1 VGADRTKILWTL
13 AWRSLTSHRLQTSVV
28 GSIVFVGAFLV
39 VVGTALL
46 DTVNRSMEQS
56 VTGSIAGHLQVYSSQ
71 ARDALALFG
80 SGFFGTDDNGTLDDF
95 AAVKAVIEKVPNV
108 KAVVPMG
115 LQLVTVSGG
124 NDVDRL
130 LGELREATVSPNVA
144 PATLQALHQQVRS
157 VAADVLSTADNRLA
171 IAADP
176 SATQQQMTDMRR
188 IVSGELWETFAA
200 QPLLACDF
208 LEARLAPLGDDG
220 RLVYLRNLGTDLQRF
235 TALFDRFHLVRGTE
249 VPPGQRG
256 FLFSQRIY
264 EKIIKNRVA
273 RALDALQE
281 DLTESGLH
289 IATDAHS
296 RDLAARLPR
305 QYQRITFAVLPE
317 KRQQA
322 QAALR
327 RHLPHAPPQATF
339 EELVQEFLRVDD
351 ANFAER
357 YRAFYADIAPCI
369 RLYAVNVGDNL
380 TLRSFTKSGY
390 LKSVNVK
397 VYGTFE
403 FRGLQSSDLAG
414 AENLLDL
421 QTFRDLYGFMGT
433 ADRAELDHIKQ
444 MVGAADVRR
453 EDAESLLFAAPT
465 QDAQRHS
472 DAGFDEFEDVPDGK
486 VMRHAA
492 SLGQDQIPANI
503 NEGLAISAAI
513 ILKDPGALRVSQKSV
528 EQALQAAH
536 LNVQVVDWQSAAGII
551 GQLIVVLRI
560 VLYVAISIIFLVA
573 LVIINNAMVMA
584 TLERVTE
591 IGTLRAIGAQRS
603 FVLQAFLLEAAIL
616 GLCFGLLGAAAGAVC
631 IRLLGS
637 VGIAAHSDVLVFLFS
652 GPRLFPTLAASNV
665 AFGVLSIVAVCIV
678 STLYPA
684 RIALRTQP
692 IVAMQAKE

>member
-1 VGADRTKILWTL
+1 
-13 AWRSLTSHRLQTSVV
+13 
-28 GSIVFVGAFLV
+28 
-39 VVGTALL
+39 
-46 DTVNRSMEQS
+46 
-56 VTGSIAGHLQVYSSQ
+56 
-71 ARDALALFG
+71 
-80 SGFFGTDDNGTLDDF
+80 
-95 AAVKAVIEKVPNV
+95 
-108 KAVVPMG
+108 
-115 LQLVTVSGG
+115 
-124 NDVDRL
+124 
-130 LGELREATVSPNVA
+130 
-144 PATLQALHQQVRS
+144 
-157 VAADVLSTADNRLA
+157 
-171 IAADP
+171 
-176 SATQQQMTDMRR
+176 MRR

-403 FRGLQSSDLAG
+403 FRGLQRTCWTCRRSATCMGLWAQPTELSWTTSSRWWGPPMCG
-414 AENLLDL
+414 ARTPRACCL
-421 QTFRDLYGFMGT
+421 RRPRRMRSGT
-433 ADRAELDHIKQ
+433 A
-444 MVGAADVRR
+444 
-453 EDAESLLFAAPT
+453 T
-465 QDAQRHS
+465 
-472 DAGFDEFEDVPDGK
+472 
-486 VMRHAA
+486 
-492 SLGQDQIPANI
+492 
-503 NEGLAISAAI
+503 
-513 ILKDPGALRVSQKSV
+513 PGSMS
-528 EQALQAAH
+528 
-536 LNVQVVDWQSAAGII
+536 
-551 GQLIVVLRI
+551 
-560 VLYVAISIIFLVA
+560 
-573 LVIINNAMVMA
+573 
-584 TLERVTE
+584 
-591 IGTLRAIGAQRS
+591 
-603 FVLQAFLLEAAIL
+603 
-616 GLCFGLLGAAAGAVC
+616 
-631 IRLLGS
+631 
-637 VGIAAHSDVLVFLFS
+637 
-652 GPRLFPTLAASNV
+652 
-665 AFGVLSIVAVCIV
+665 
-678 STLYPA
+678 
-684 RIALRTQP
+684 LRTYQTARSCATP
-692 IVAMQAKE
+692 HP